1 MDYFLTVLGLVF
13 VLEGLPYFAAPDK
26 LKLYL
31 AKIQIL
37 PDNTLRFF
45 GLIAIAVG
53 LFLVYLGRGLK

>member
-31 AKIQIL
+31 TKMQEL
-37 PDNTLRFF
+37 PENTLRLF
-45 GLIAIAVG
+45 GLIAIGVG
-53 LFLVYLGRGLK
+53 LFLIYLGRGQN